1 MEAVPDLLTL
11 RKWRDSDRDG
21 LALLANNKNIWDC
34 VRDHL
39 PHPYETEDA
48 ERFIRHCRERETEP
62 YFAIEYNG
70 KLAGSVAI
78 VLQSDVYMHSGELG
92 YWVGEPFWNRGIATA
107 AVARISGIGFRQ
119 FELER
124 IYASVFEFNK
134 ASSRV
139 LEKCGYQLEGIFKK
153 GVIKNGKFWDE
164 LRYAKLR
171 E

>member
-1 MEAVPDLLTL
+1 
-11 RKWRDSDRDG
+11 
-21 LALLANNKNIWDC
+21 
-34 VRDHL
+34 
-39 PHPYETEDA
+39 
-48 ERFIRHCRERETEP
+48 
-62 YFAIEYNG
+62 
-70 KLAGSVAI
+70 
-78 VLQSDVYMHSGELG
+78 MHSGELG